1 MDLSIVI
8 TTRNRKKDLFE
19 CINSI
24 KKSDFKGIEYELI
37 IVDDASDD
45 GTEKITDEDIGLSNV
60 KIIHNEKQQMMVRS
74 RNIGAKNSVGEY
86 VLFIDDD
93 NIVDK
98 DMIFN
103 LVSFA
108 KNNPEFGMIGPSM
121 YYFESKEKYM
131 DYQKISLLTG
141 KTSYFIGNEE
151 KDYFESDGIPN
162 VFMITR
168 EAFEK
173 CGYFDERLIQTYT
186 EPDFAQMIA
195 RKGFKCCIVPKAKT
209 YHKIKKEDDLKPISM
224 GGKFKQKAYCLMRNR
239 TVYISRY
246 GKPLE
251 KIIYIICFSWV
262 WPVAYSFFAL
272 KNGRF
277 DLVRL
282 YFKGFYDGIKYFF
295 TGKLKDR
302 VKIN

>member
-8 TTRNRKKDLFE
+8 TTRNRKIDLLE
-19 CINSI
+19 CIDSI
-24 KKSDFKGIEYELI
+24 KKSDFKNIEYEII

-45 GTEKITDEDIGLSNV
+45 GTEKITNGGTGSPNV
-60 KIIHNEKQQMMVRS
+60 KIIHNNTQQMMVRS
-74 RNIGAKNSVGEY
+74 RNIGAKNSSGNY
-86 VLFIDDD
+86 ALFIDDD
-93 NIVDK
+93 NIIDK
-98 DMIFN
+98 DMIIN
-103 LVSFA
+103 LLSFA
-108 KNNPEFGMIGPSM
+108 SDNKEYGMVGPSM
-121 YYFESKEKYM
+121 YYYESKEKYM
-131 DYQKISLLTG
+131 DYQKISLTTG

-151 KDYFESDGIPN
+151 SNHYDSDGIPN
-162 VFMITR
+162 VFMITKV
-168 EAFEK
+168 AFEE

-186 EPDFAQMIA
+186 EPDFAKMIQK
-195 RKGFKCCIVPKAKT
+195 KGFKCCIVPKAKT

-224 GGKFKQKAYCLMRNR
+224 GGKFKQKAYCLIRNR

-251 KIIYIICFSWV
+251 KIFYLLCFSWV
-262 WPVAYSFFAL
+262 WPLAYSFFAL

-277 DLVRL
+277 DLVKL

-295 TGKLKDR
+295 TSNLKDS